1 MDKINKETD
10 IHVRTTVKQKQAFEA
25 KLKSNAQYKSG
36 AITLFIDAADKATAE
51 KKVEEA
57 CKKLLCNEIMES
69 YHFKVIEG

>member
-36 AITLFIDAADKATAE
+36 AITLFIDAYIANPVQTI
-51 KKVEEA
+51 EA
-57 CKKLLCNEIMES
+57 LTRIKNS
-69 YHFKVIEG
+69 